1 MKKIISALMLTT
13 MCISTLLPAP
23 VMAQENVAFEVSIS
37 AVNEVGAV
45 GANAEQSN
53 AGKKFTANV
62 TVNSGADMIDHFTYQ
77 WGRDWTPIKNETN
90 QTYIPGNDYLNYINQ
105 RVFVKAFDA
114 DGNQLGSQVMACHD
128 LQAFGR
134 MSKRKVS
141 NSSVS
146 TPTSDTNA
154 YPKQEG
160 YTFELDGKS
169 FTVLDDF
176 SSETETYYVLAN
188 DSYGKRVFDTGI
200 TDYGTVLFK
209 SSEGTMSSG
218 TGNIA
223 YWLNNDFLTNGN
235 GSYKLPDAIIDN
247 LSEHKYAVAQNQ
259 NYQQNEEILKVS
271 LLGRADYY
279 KYIDKFYPIVGN
291 NTSNYWWLRDVQG
304 IVTGGNGKLGPFVV
318 MPNWN
323 SVEGINNTATE
334 CHIRPAFY
342 LGKDFFTTVKLDT
355 EKMGYSVKALL
366 AERYTESELGAI
378 YSEDELDAIYSR
390 TPLPYKITN
399 FVIDETDGLTVKF
412 DMTAKTA
419 PETGRSAFTAVYN
432 RGKLCG
438 ISMLN
443 AEIEVGTTKK
453 QTIAFDDIDAY
464 DDVRI
469 FCWDM
474 PSQMPQGSP
483 VGISDAIIIH
493 KYIPPSETVS
503 EAEFVLPDTIYGT
516 VGKEMNVYFE
526 NVIFCDDIE
535 NYQIDV
541 DCTKGVQQSE
551 RWTYTPTAA
560 ESFTLTVKVLKNH
573 KDVINSKTVSVKV
586 LSAPDDNRNILF
598 LGDTWIDEAQVVSY
612 VKDNFNGADVNFI
625 GTKSKANYPDIKF
638 EGMKNFTTK
647 NFVENSN
654 GFDFGGYLQN
664 NSLTAPDTVVLFMGS
679 NDVSANIE
687 SDVTVENIRAVINA
701 IHSYN
706 SNIKI
711 KVCTVPNPADT
722 DEAAL
727 RKFKVMRL
735 NRKLLAAFDDMIANV
750 SIAEVHAGV
759 DSAYS
764 FEILEETH
772 TNGSIVYRY
781 ADVIYPAAAG
791 YHQCADIIY
800 AGL

>member
-1 MKKIISALMLTT
+1 MKKIISALMVTT

-90 QTYIPGNDYLNYINQ
+90 QTYIPGNDYLNYINR

-114 DGNQLGSQVMACHD
+114 D
-128 LQAFGR
+128 
-134 MSKRKVS
+134 
-141 NSSVS
+141 
-146 TPTSDTNA
+146 
-154 YPKQEG
+154 
-160 YTFELDGKS
+160 
-169 FTVLDDF
+169 
-176 SSETETYYVLAN
+176 
-188 DSYGKRVFDTGI
+188 
-200 TDYGTVLFK
+200 
-209 SSEGTMSSG
+209 
-218 TGNIA
+218 
-223 YWLNNDFLTNGN
+223 
-235 GSYKLPDAIIDN
+235 
-247 LSEHKYAVAQNQ
+247 
-259 NYQQNEEILKVS
+259 
-271 LLGRADYY
+271 
-279 KYIDKFYPIVGN
+279 
-291 NTSNYWWLRDVQG
+291 
-304 IVTGGNGKLGPFVV
+304 
-318 MPNWN
+318 
-323 SVEGINNTATE
+323 
-334 CHIRPAFY
+334 
-342 LGKDFFTTVKLDT
+342 
-355 EKMGYSVKALL
+355 
-366 AERYTESELGAI
+366 
-378 YSEDELDAIYSR
+378 
-390 TPLPYKITN
+390 
-399 FVIDETDGLTVKF
+399 
-412 DMTAKTA
+412 
-419 PETGRSAFTAVYN
+419 
-432 RGKLCG
+432 
-438 ISMLN
+438 
-443 AEIEVGTTKK
+443 
-453 QTIAFDDIDAY
+453 
-464 DDVRI
+464 
-469 FCWDM
+469 
-474 PSQMPQGSP
+474 
-483 VGISDAIIIH
+483 
-493 KYIPPSETVS
+493 
-503 EAEFVLPDTIYGT
+503 
-516 VGKEMNVYFE
+516 
-526 NVIFCDDIE
+526 
-535 NYQIDV
+535 
-541 DCTKGVQQSE
+541 
-551 RWTYTPTAA
+551 
-560 ESFTLTVKVLKNH
+560 
-573 KDVINSKTVSVKV
+573 
-586 LSAPDDNRNILF
+586 RNILF

-764 FEILEETH
+764 FEILEETY